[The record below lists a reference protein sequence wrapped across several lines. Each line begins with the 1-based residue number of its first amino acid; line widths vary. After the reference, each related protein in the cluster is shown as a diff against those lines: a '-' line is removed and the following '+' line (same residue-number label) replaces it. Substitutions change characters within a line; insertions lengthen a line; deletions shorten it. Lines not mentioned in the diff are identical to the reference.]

1 MINLEIPAINVL
13 SKVDLISK
21 YGTVE
26 YDLDYYTELPD
37 MTRMLF
43 SVDRQNLLMC
53 LICSQNCHCN
63 EETATGEAIQETT
76 VGEGTGETEEV
87 VQNDEEAFVNRPKDP
102 FQQKYRK

>member
-43 SVDRQNLLMC
+43 SVDR
-53 LICSQNCHCN
+53 
-63 EETATGEAIQETT
+63 
-76 VGEGTGETEEV
+76 
-87 VQNDEEAFVNRPKDP
+87 
-102 FQQKYRK
+102 

>member
-1 MINLEIPAINVL
+1 MLRFACEARWAGLGNDSFYCSNPEVFISAGLTSLISMINLEIPAINVL

-43 SVDRQNLLMC
+43 SVDR
-53 LICSQNCHCN
+53 
-63 EETATGEAIQETT
+63 
-76 VGEGTGETEEV
+76 
-87 VQNDEEAFVNRPKDP
+87 
-102 FQQKYRK
+102 